1 MGRRIGIDID
11 DTLGVFISDFLEF
24 YNDLRGTDFNVED
37 ICTIP
42 IYKILGLTT
51 TEEERA
57 WFDAYDESSRMMAMK
72 PMADSVEVVNRLHQQ
87 GDYLI
92 AITGRPEQI
101 KEKTQLWL
109 DREYSRKISELHF
122 KSHGIRKA
130 EMGLGLDIMAED
142 NGTEALAFAEAR
154 AKTYLLDYPWNRK
167 VDSRENLVRVYSWD
181 NFGKIL

>member
-1 MGRRIGIDID
+1 MEWNDRLLKYFKKLEKVKPLIICGDYNVAHHEIDLARPKENIGNAGF
-11 DTLGVFISDFLEF
+11 T
-24 YNDLRGTDFNVED
+24 N
-37 ICTIP
+37 
-42 IYKILGLTT
+42 
-51 TEEERA
+51 EERA

-167 VDSRENLVRVYSWD
+167 VDSRENIVRVCSWEEL
-181 NFGKIL
+181 GRIL